1 MPTLRIVAR
10 SSKIDAAHRDRISS
24 RGSPH
29 IRKLR
34 ISGNMRC
41 SAYYPGNFSRVPKG
55 NDGLRRQNVDAVDL
69 RPVDSR
75 NAIQLRAQIKD
86 GSVLAFLLAFRSRTQ
101 RLRFEVYLRSQRFQ
115 VFSQLN
121 IAVIFHNYCD

>member
-41 SAYYPGNFSRVPKG
+41 SAYYPGNFSRVPKNKPSPIVRKRKVTWSG
-55 NDGLRRQNVDAVDL
+55 VGTAWSRSRNVDENDGQTSLAE
-69 RPVDSR
+69 S
-75 NAIQLRAQIKD
+75 AQA
-86 GSVLAFLLAFRSRTQ
+86 GHCER
-101 RLRFEVYLRSQRFQ
+101 
-115 VFSQLN
+115 
-121 IAVIFHNYCD
+121 